1 MSNSQQLVSKLW
13 NYCNILRDDGLS
25 YGDYV
30 EQLTF
35 LLFLKMA
42 DEQSK
47 PPFNKVSAVPAGYDW
62 ASLLAKD
69 GDDLETHYR
78 HVLDTLGKKP
88 GMLGIIFRKAQN
100 KIQDP
105 AKLRRLIVDLIDK
118 EQWSSLSSDVKGDAY
133 EGLLQKNAEDVKGG
147 AGQYFTP
154 RALIAAMVE
163 AIAPQPGQTI
173 CDPACGTGGFLLA
186 AHDFLAKHYALDRE
200 QKKKLKSGTFYGIEL
215 VDSVTRLCAMN
226 LLLHGIGD
234 SISESGS
241 NESGSGVSPL
251 KSRDGSSTLLQS
263 GSGVSPLKQSRDGSA
278 TLDLPVVTKDAL
290 TGKHG
295 EYEIVLANPPFGKKS
310 SVTIINEEGES
321 SKESLIINRD
331 DFWAST
337 SNKQLNFLQHIFTI
351 LKQHGRA
358 AVVLPDNVLFE
369 GGAGETIRRELLK
382 QADVHTLLRLPTG
395 IFYAQGVKANVL
407 FFDRKPAQEKPW
419 TQKVWIYDLRTNIH
433 FTLKEN
439 TLKRSDLDDFVNC
452 YFGQTDS
459 KQSGSGVSP
468 LKQSRDGSAT
478 LNRHQRVE
486 TERFKAFTYEELIKR
501 DKVNLDIFWLKD
513 DALEESANLPS
524 PEIIAQDIT
533 ADLAAALEQFATIAE
548 DLKG

>member
-1 MSNSQQLVSKLW
+1 MSNPQALVQKLW

-42 DEQSK
+42 DEQARLRGT
-47 PPFNKVSAVPAGYDW
+47 PSAVPKGFSW
-62 ASLLAKD
+62 PMLLKFD

-78 HVLDTLGKKP
+78 HTLEELGKRP
-88 GMLGIIFRKAQN
+88 GMLGVIFRKAQN

-118 EQWSSLSSDVKGDAY
+118 EQWTSLSADVKGDAY

-154 RALIAAMVE
+154 RALIAAIVD
-163 AIAPQPGQTI
+163 AVAPQPGQAI

-186 AHDFLAKHYALDRE
+186 AHDYLAKHHALDRA
-200 QKKKLKSGTFYGIEL
+200 QKKKLKGGTFFGIEL

-226 LLLHGIGD
+226 LLLHGIGGD
-234 SISESGS
+234 SE
-241 NESGSGVSPL
+241 E
-251 KSRDGSSTLLQS
+251 DM
-263 GSGVSPLKQSRDGSA
+263 
-278 TLDLPVVTKDAL
+278 PVVTKDAL
-290 TGKHG
+290 AGKHG

-310 SVTIINEEGES
+310 SVTIVNEAGES

-337 SNKQLNFLQHIFTI
+337 SNKQLNFHQHIFTI

-407 FFDRKPAQEKPW
+407 FFERKPAQEKPW
-419 TQKVWIYDLRTNIH
+419 TQKLWIYDLRTNLH

-439 TLKRSDLDDFVNC
+439 TLKRSDLDDFVAS
-452 YFGQTDS
+452 YHP
-459 KQSGSGVSP
+459 K
-468 LKQSRDGSAT
+468 
-478 LNRHQRVE
+478 NRHERKE
-486 TERFKAFTYEELIKR
+486 SERFKCFSYEELTKR
-501 DKVNLDIFWLKD
+501 DKANLDIFWLKD
-513 DALEESANLPS
+513 DALEESANLPA
-524 PEIIAQDIT
+524 PEIIAADIT
-533 ADLAAALEQFATIAE
+533 ADLEAALEQFATIAE
-548 DLKG
+548 DLK